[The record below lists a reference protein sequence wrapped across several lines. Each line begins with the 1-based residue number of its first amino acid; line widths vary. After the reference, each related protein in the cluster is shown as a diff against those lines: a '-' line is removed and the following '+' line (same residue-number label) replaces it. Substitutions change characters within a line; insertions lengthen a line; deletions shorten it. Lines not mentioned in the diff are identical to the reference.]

1 MKLSFKSKLQV
12 FEAQKLLNDVID
24 IILDDVDYTLVV
36 KIDEIE
42 ACLEHIKSEVV
53 NNYGEQRKVI
63 RKDYQVF
70 R

>member
-53 NNYGEQRKVI
+53 NNYGE
-63 RKDYQVF
+63 
-70 R
+70 